1 MKMETTRWDLTDGI
15 IHELKLVVD
24 FDEDEEE

>member
-1 MKMETTRWDLTDGI
+1 MKMTTTRWDLTDEI
-15 IHELKLVVD
+15 IHELKLVVY